1 MMTEIFNVI
10 HAPYHLELNYLLIFV
25 LLKGKGVGLESGISS
40 TLFSRLHNYPAD
52 HWKWPHYYI
61 LSFLDYGSHMDAS
74 FRKLQFPLSSP
85 LTLGRR

>member
-52 HWKWPHYYI
+52 HWKWPHSYI
-61 LSFLDYGSHMDAS
+61 LSFLDYGSHMDAR
-74 FRKLQFPLSSP
+74 FRKVTISSQLP
-85 LTLGRR
+85 IDAG